1 MWKMLKK
8 MLDVSKLVNNTDLG
22 SRIRDV
28 EK

>member
-8 MLDVSKLVNNTDLG
+8 ILDVSKLVNNTDLG
-22 SRIRDV
+22 SRIREV

>member
-1 MWKMLKK
+1 MWKMFKK